1 MEGAQPRTAEQNGLA
16 ALVSIETTIAEFEAA
31 ADRVVGQGT
40 LPSRLGRLIE
50 HWQQMV
56 KDARATA
63 PVADRVERV
72 VLGQQLVADIAAWE
86 AEHGIEDRSGWL
98 YERLERIQA
107 HQKAVN
113 EANDALLALL
123 RSERD
128 AARDA
133 LAETRDLTAL
143 CTRYKEALEL
153 IHEYPENASLL
164 AYAAL
169 FNQPEIGSAGEA
181 RVRPADQA
189 LKDAVTRARMHAEF
203 IGLDLEGH
211 EDTPADVVS
220 WVLEIYQQRL
230 SAARVARR
238 DLEEGIRTLVNEL
251 EDDAHTG
258 YGSPLVADR
267 IRYLVKHYRSTMVD
281 ALASAQEFRNTV
293 VSQFRALSIVI
304 ATVGGAGT
312 HREKDARLRGLD
324 EIITASIDALNRM
337 TFDALGGSYW
347 PDVFRSDFATR
358 ELIREKHQLRDEVKM
373 LRQSLAE
380 AQQGGGR
387 DCHECGEVFDSPRCC
402 VSQSLP
408 RACRGA
414 RADSDATDLPPPL
427 PF

>member
-31 ADRVVGQGT
+31 ADLVVGQDT
-40 LPSRLGRLIE
+40 LPARLGRLIE
-50 HWQQMV
+50 HWQQLV

-63 PVADRVERV
+63 RSANPAERA
-72 VLGQQLVADIAAWE
+72 VLGLLGATITAWE
-86 AEHGIEDRSGWL
+86 AEHGIEDHSGWL
-98 YERLERIQA
+98 HVRLERIQA

-113 EANDALLALL
+113 EADDALLAML

-133 LAETRDLTAL
+133 LAEPRDLTAL

-153 IHEYPENASLL
+153 IHEDGQNASLL

-181 RVRPADQA
+181 PVRPADQA
-189 LKDAVTRARMHAEF
+189 FASAVARARMHAEF

-211 EDTPADVVS
+211 EDTPSDVVS
-220 WVLEIYQQRL
+220 WVLETYQQRL
-230 SAARVARR
+230 RSARAARL
-238 DLEEGIRTLVNEL
+238 DLQSGISTLLKEL

-267 IRYLVKHYRSTMVD
+267 IRFLVNHYRSQMVD

-293 VSQFRALSIVI
+293 VSQFRALAIVI

-337 TFDALGGSYW
+337 TFDALGGTYW

-358 ELIREKHQLRDEVKM
+358 ELLREKHQLRDEVKM

-414 RADSDATDLPPPL
+414 RADSDDTELPPPL
-427 PF
+427 LF

>member
-1 MEGAQPRTAEQNGLA
+1 MEGAQPRTAEQHGLA

-31 ADRVVGQGT
+31 ADLAVGQGT
-40 LPSRLGRLIE
+40 LPARLGRLIE

-56 KDARATA
+56 KDARANA
-63 PVADRVERV
+63 LAGDRVERP
-72 VLGQQLVADIAAWE
+72 VLGQLGVTLAAWE
-86 AEHGIEDRSGWL
+86 AEHGIEDHSGWL
-98 YERLERIQA
+98 YERLERIRA

-113 EANDALLALL
+113 EANDAMLAMLQ
-123 RSERD
+123 SERD
-128 AARDA
+128 AASDA
-133 LAETRDLTAL
+133 LAEPRDLTAL
-143 CTRYKEALEL
+143 CARYKEALEV
-153 IHEYPENASLL
+153 IQEDGEHASLL

-169 FNQPEIGSAGEA
+169 FNQPEIETAVEE
-181 RVRPADQA
+181 RVRLADQA
-189 LKDAVTRARMHAEF
+189 LASAVTRARMHAEF

-211 EDTPADVVS
+211 EDTPSDVVS
-220 WVLEIYQQRL
+220 WVLETYQQRL
-230 SAARVARR
+230 RSAREARL
-238 DLEEGIRTLVNEL
+238 DLEEGISKLLNEL

-267 IRYLVKHYRSTMVD
+267 IRYLVNHERSKMVD

-408 RACRGA
+408 RACRGP